1 MKINEVIAEKDKD
14 VSKLELDDQ
23 NKKKLFWKDVIKDK
37 TKQHF
42 EANVDGRNVKGY
54 IDTEENVLYVYDEG
68 LNDFVVAD
76 PNLVRRIFGKNISA
90 RMKKLLNF
98 QKGFAQRWRDWW
110 DTQNPSASGAGQAAK
125 LGDKPFFQRTL
136 GTIGSR
142 AGGRI
147 DKMLAKRKAQKQLG
161 DVWTQ
166 VYGVK
171 APKPGDEIVFK
182 TRDGKVRSAT
192 VQMLAINVD
201 RDGDGVPDVVIKG
214 NVNPANPK
222 LETTFTIPSSS
233 VLSVRGQEL
242 KPQKGGQKYSTDPA
256 DLGIDNPSGD
266 PADLGG
272 NPQQGD
278 PATI

>member
-1 MKINEVIAEKDKD
+1 MKINEVLAEKDKD
-14 VSKLELDDQ
+14 VSKLELDDRAQ
-23 NKKKLFWKDVIKDK
+23 KKLFWKDVIKDK

-54 IDTEENVLYVYDEG
+54 IDTGENVLYVYDEG

-90 RMKKLLNF
+90 RVKKLANF
-98 QKGFAQRWRDWW
+98 QKGFVQRWRDWW

-142 AGGRI
+142 AGGRV
-147 DKMLAKRKAQKQLG
+147 DSWLSKRKAQKQLG
-161 DVWTQ
+161 DVWQQT
-166 VYGVK
+166 YGVK
-171 APKPGDEIVFK
+171 APQPGDELVFK

-201 RDGDGVPDVVIKG
+201 RDGAPLELEAVVG
-214 NVNPANPK
+214 TRN
-222 LETTFTIPSSS
+222 SS
-233 VLSVRGQEL
+233 G
-242 KPQKGGQKYSTDPA
+242 
-256 DLGIDNPSGD
+256 
-266 PADLGG
+266 
-272 NPQQGD
+272 
-278 PATI
+278 